1 MDADF
6 VFLAL
11 HGGPGEDGRLQLAL
25 ERLGRPYN
33 GSGPRAADVAGDKAA
48 TADRVRTL
56 GLAGVGAPAQR
67 TVDVFELGEWLDR
80 IDGPGAAAERYR
92 SLCDELAADV
102 LVCKPAADGCS
113 TGVKILKRPEVMER
127 FFAAIV
133 SELPEFV
140 SDEARADLR
149 GRTVSIAMPVP
160 APKRWL
166 VERAFV
172 EPVGVELPRGRP
184 EPRDPAGRGSRPS
197 ATSSSPPPC
206 WTGPDGA
213 WSQPCPVS
221 PWRPTS

>member
-1 MDADF
+1 M
-6 VFLAL
+6 
-11 HGGPGEDGRLQLAL
+11 
-25 ERLGRPYN
+25 
-33 GSGPRAADVAGDKAA
+33 
-48 TADRVRTL
+48 
-56 GLAGVGAPAQR
+56 
-67 TVDVFELGEWLDR
+67 DVFELGEWLDG
-80 IDGPGAAAERYR
+80 IDGPGAAAERFR
-92 SLCDELAADV
+92 VLCDELSADV

-140 SDEARADLR
+140 GDEARSDLR

-172 EPVGVELPRGRP
+172 EPDGGRRSRRATSTSRRCGP
-184 EPRDPAGRGSRPS
+184 GSRPS

-206 WTGPDGA
+206 STDPAGA
-213 WSQPCPVS
+213 WCRPCPAS
-221 PWRPTS
+221 RWRPRS